1 MLVQQETNSHDNF
14 VNSINSEQTR
24 RIYEYSL
31 TQFLKHYQIDLDSF
45 LKLPQQEI
53 SNYIINYLTKK
64 KISRQYKIVIFSAIK
79 HALEMND
86 IILNWRKLKKFI
98 KSDKTKNSINGKDR
112 GYWHEEIQ
120 QILEYSD
127 QRLKTAFLILAS
139 TGIRIG
145 ALPSI
150 KISDLERIE
159 NLYKI
164 TVYSG
169 DNEEYFTFCTPEC
182 AEEIDSYLD
191 FRTRRGEKI
200 TEDSFLIVRKFSP
213 KTRTKGKSFKDRG
226 LRSLLQKTI
235 DNAGLRQIDHD
246 NPHKRKQIPIFH
258 GFRKFYTKQLVDSK
272 LNPEIREML
281 LGHKIGLASAY
292 YKPTVQDMLNEYLKA
307 ANLLTINEENRLK
320 QKVETLEIEKSQLAT
335 LQADFEKL
343 RSHGHK

>member
-1 MLVQQETNSHDNF
+1 
-14 VNSINSEQTR
+14 
-24 RIYEYSL
+24 
-31 TQFLKHYQIDLDSF
+31 
-45 LKLPQQEI
+45 
-53 SNYIINYLTKK
+53 
-64 KISRQYKIVIFSAIK
+64 
-79 HALEMND
+79 MND